1 MQAVGTD
8 QCLSLALYPPSTVVI
23 VLYSPRP
30 VLQHHHLGQNSM
42 PQPRMINHLDTA
54 KHTQPQPTIV
64 CQRCLTS
71 ILAPAPSYM
80 QC

>member
-1 MQAVGTD
+1 MKAVT
-8 QCLSLALYPPSTVVI
+8 LFALYHSSI
-23 VLYSPRP
+23 ILGLSS
-30 VLQHHHLGQNSM
+30 QHHHLGQNSM